1 MLLRCP
7 SRGQP
12 DADRAAG
19 FPLWDAEVATADG
32 GGTGGGRPEGLQ
44 CPPLALL
51 VTEAWCPHRGSLLP
65 HCERS

>member
-32 GGTGGGRPEGLQ
+32 GGGGVGRRGRSVHPGSAGHGGLVSSRRVVA
-44 CPPLALL
+44 PPL
-51 VTEAWCPHRGSLLP
+51 
-65 HCERS
+65 

>member
-32 GGTGGGRPEGLQ
+32 GGRGSAGGAAVSTPGSAGHGGLVSSRRVVA
-44 CPPLALL
+44 PPL
-51 VTEAWCPHRGSLLP
+51 
-65 HCERS
+65 